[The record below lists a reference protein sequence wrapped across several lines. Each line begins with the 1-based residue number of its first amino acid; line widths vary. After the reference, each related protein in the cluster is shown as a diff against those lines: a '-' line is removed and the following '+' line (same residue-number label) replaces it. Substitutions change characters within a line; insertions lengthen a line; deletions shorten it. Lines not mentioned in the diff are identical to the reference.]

1 LFKDKE
7 TDYVAQNEEE
17 ISAYVAK
24 KQFDPQRS
32 DSGLYYII
40 NSGVRPT
47 ANSDVKLYKGY

>member
-47 ANSDVKLYKGY
+47 ANSM